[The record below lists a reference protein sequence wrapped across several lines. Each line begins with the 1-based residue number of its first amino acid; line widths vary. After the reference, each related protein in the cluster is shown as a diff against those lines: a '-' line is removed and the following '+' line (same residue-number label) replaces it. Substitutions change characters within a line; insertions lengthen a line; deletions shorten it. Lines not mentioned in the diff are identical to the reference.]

1 VFRETALSTPDLSGT
16 DFTSLHEAYCASQAD
31 YTGKITVPVLWDRKL
46 HGTEQIDLYPPALR
60 SEIDALNLRTTRS
73 VATGVYAVAGARD
86 QAEYEETATICELLL
101 AAKRSLVARS
111 CWPTSSHSP
120 ISWFSHPWSGLT
132 QCTIEASNRPRPSVH
147 ARPPPAGGCEAAPR
161 AGEQPLDPSMRIL

>member
-101 AAKRSLVARS
+101 AVIEKAEEIIGRAIVLADQLTLADILVFTPLVRFDAV
-111 CWPTSSHSP
+111 H
-120 ISWFSHPWSGLT
+120 
-132 QCTIEASNRPRPSVH
+132 NR
-147 ARPPPAGGCEAAPR
+147 GI
-161 AGEQPLDPSMRIL
+161 Q

>member
-46 HGTEQIDLYPPALR
+46 HRIVNNEFPEIVEMLNQAFDGIGGTAQIDLYPPALR

-101 AAKRSLVARS
+101 AVIEKAEEIIGRAIVLADQLTLADILVFTPLVRFDAV
-111 CWPTSSHSP
+111 H
-120 ISWFSHPWSGLT
+120 
-132 QCTIEASNRPRPSVH
+132 NR
-147 ARPPPAGGCEAAPR
+147 GI
-161 AGEQPLDPSMRIL
+161 Q

>member
-46 HGTEQIDLYPPALR
+46 HRIVNNEFPEIVEMLNQAFDGIGGTAQIDLYPPALR

-86 QAEYEETATICELLL
+86 QAEYDRATNDLFGFLNDCEQQLADDRRFLLGDQLTL
-101 AAKRSLVARS
+101 ADILVFTPLVRFDAVY
-111 CWPTSSHSP
+111 
-120 ISWFSHPWSGLT
+120 
-132 QCTIEASNRPRPSVH
+132 NR
-147 ARPPPAGGCEAAPR
+147 GI
-161 AGEQPLDPSMRIL
+161 Q

>member
-46 HGTEQIDLYPPALR
+46 HGTAQIDLYPPALR

-86 QAEYEETATICELLL
+86 QAEYDRATNDLFGFLNDCEQQLADDRRFLLGDQLTL
-101 AAKRSLVARS
+101 ADILVFTPLVRFDAVY
-111 CWPTSSHSP
+111 
-120 ISWFSHPWSGLT
+120 
-132 QCTIEASNRPRPSVH
+132 NR
-147 ARPPPAGGCEAAPR
+147 GI
-161 AGEQPLDPSMRIL
+161 Q